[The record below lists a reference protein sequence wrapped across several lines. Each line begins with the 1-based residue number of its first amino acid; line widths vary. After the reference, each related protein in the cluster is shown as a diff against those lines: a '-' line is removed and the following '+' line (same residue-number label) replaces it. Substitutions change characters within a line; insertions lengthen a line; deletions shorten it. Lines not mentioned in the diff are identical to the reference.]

1 MNNKIS
7 ILGIGWLGLPLA
19 MHLIAK
25 GYQIKGSTTSLMKL
39 KKLKQKGIQPYH
51 IILKENEVVGEI
63 DEFLEESE
71 ILIINI
77 PPGLRSNPD
86 IDFVAKIRGLLKP
99 IEKSSVKHVLY
110 VSSTSVFED
119 QENFTIIQDTTMPN
133 ASKNT
138 GKQLIATEK
147 LLKQKNKFATTI
159 LRFGGLFGPD
169 RHPATM
175 LSGRSNLKNPEAPI
189 NLIHQQDCIGIID
202 TILEQNHWGETLNVA
217 YPDHPQKEAYYTSI
231 CKQMDLPI
239 PQYDREIAS
248 KGKMICSI
256 QVENN
261 LKYKYIRDLYNT

>member
-1 MNNKIS
+1 MSSKIS
-7 ILGIGWLGLPLA
+7 ILGIGWLGFPLA
-19 MHLIAK
+19 LHLIEK

-51 IILKENEVVGEI
+51 IILKENKVAGEI

-99 IEKSSVKHVLY
+99 LQKSSVKKVLFI
-110 VSSTSVFED
+110 SSTSVFED
-119 QENFTIIQDTTMPN
+119 QEDFPVINNKNIPH
-133 ASKNT
+133 ASKNA
-138 GKQLIATEK
+138 GKQLIATEE
-147 LLKQKNKFATTI
+147 LLRQNNKFATTI
-159 LRFGGLFGPD
+159 IRFGGLFGPD

-189 NLIHQQDCIGIID
+189 NLIHQQDCIEIID
-202 TILEQNHWGETLNVA
+202 TILEQQYWKQTLNAA
-217 YPDHPQKEAYYTSI
+217 YPDHLQKEVYYTTI

-239 PQYDREIAS
+239 PQYDKETAS
-248 KGKMICSI
+248 KGKTIDADK
-256 QVENN
+256 VVKELNYEF
-261 LKYKYIRDLYNT
+261 KKDLYTI

>member
-1 MNNKIS
+1 MSNKIS

-39 KKLKQKGIQPYH
+39 KKLKQKGIKPYH
-51 IILKENEVVGEI
+51 IILKEDKVAGEI

-99 IEKSSVKHVLY
+99 VGKSSVKHVLF

-119 QENFTIIQDTTMPN
+119 QEDFPIINDSSVPN
-133 ASKNT
+133 ASKNS
-138 GKQLIATEK
+138 GEQLIATEG
-147 LLKQKNKFATTI
+147 LLRENANFKTTI

-175 LSGRSNLKNPEAPI
+175 LSGRTSLKNPKAPI
-189 NLIHQQDCIGIID
+189 NLIHLEDCIGIIKKIID
-202 TILEQNHWGETLNVA
+202 TQSWNQTFNAV
-217 YPDHPQKEAYYTSI
+217 YPDHPQKEAYYTYIS
-231 CKQMDLPI
+231 KQMDLPI
-239 PQYDREIAS
+239 PQYDQERAS
-248 KGKMICSI
+248 KGKII
-256 QVENN
+256 NTDKLIKELNYEF
-261 LKYKYIRDLYNT
+261 KKDLYTI

>member
-1 MNNKIS
+1 MKKIS

-19 MHLIAK
+19 MHLITK

-51 IILKENEVVGEI
+51 IILKENKVAGEI
-63 DEFLEESE
+63 DEFLDESE

-99 IEKSSVKHVLY
+99 VEKSSVKHVLF

-119 QENFTIIQDTTMPN
+119 QEGFPIIQDTTVTN
-133 ASKNT
+133 ASKNA
-138 GKQLIATEK
+138 GKQLIATEE
-147 LLKQKNKFATTI
+147 LLRQNNKFATTI
-159 LRFGGLFGPD
+159 IRFGGLFGPD

-175 LSGRSNLKNPEAPI
+175 LSGKTNLKNPEAPI
-189 NLIHQQDCIGIID
+189 NLIHQQDCIEIIA
-202 TILEQNHWGETLNVA
+202 TILEQHYWEQTINAA
-217 YPDHPQKEAYYTSI
+217 YPDHPQKEVYYTSI

-239 PQYDREIAS
+239 PQYDKETAS
-248 KGKMICSI
+248 KGKII
-256 QVENN
+256 NTDKIIKELNYEF
-261 LKYKYIRDLYNT
+261 KKDLYTI